1 MRYVNVDAVPVSLTY
16 CFQYLRARFPDR
28 KVSIVTRGSLI
39 DLDSDFLVVPAWN
52 LSLLDQ
58 LKFDISMNI
67 ESFQEMSQS
76 IVNSY
81 ISLIDRLSREGSYV
95 YLVNARNYKFKGA
108 FNFPARWDCL
118 YRHQSPN
125 AWSKNHPT
133 EVFEVM
139 PRGSPAQ
146 SRIRQVI
153 FDRDLALVASANSDR
168 QAKEVAEQAACAAA
182 ALADSA
188 AERAD
193 FESKLRTAAERTLS
207 TERTAREAAEEL
219 ARQAP
224 ARASAERAFREA
236 AEELAQQAAAC
247 AAASQLRARRLLMA
261 VVAVAGAAIIAAGI
275 VAR

>member
-1 MRYVNVDAVPVSLTY
+1 M
-16 CFQYLRARFPDR
+16 
-28 KVSIVTRGSLI
+28 
-39 DLDSDFLVVPAWN
+39 
-52 LSLLDQ
+52 
-58 LKFDISMNI
+58 
-67 ESFQEMSQS
+67 
-76 IVNSY
+76 
-81 ISLIDRLSREGSYV
+81 

-133 EVFEVM
+133 EVFRVM

-153 FDRDLALVASANSDR
+153 FDRDLALIASADSDR

-193 FESKLRTAAERTLS
+193 LELKLRTAAERTLS

-275 VAR
+275 VARWNR